1 MSKISYKRLGVALM
15 SLAVPFMIAAPV
27 GAQVP
32 AAEVGNVA
40 LTCIELASISDCTHG
55 VAEGLI
61 DVAEDQVNAD
71 LAAEGVAYIVDAGD
85 PTGSEPGEL
94 GYDINDIAINPLP
107 PLIPVPPVP
116 GVPYQ

>member
-1 MSKISYKRLGVALM
+1 MSKFSYKRLGVALM
-15 SLAVPFMIAAPV
+15 GLAVPFMFAAPV

-32 AAEVGNVA
+32 AVEVGNVA
-40 LTCIELASISDCTHG
+40 VTCLDYASISDCTHG

-61 DVAEDQVNAD
+61 DVAEDMVNED
-71 LAAEGVAYIVDAGD
+71 LAAQGVAYTVDAGD
-85 PTGSEPGEL
+85 PEGAEPGEL

-107 PLIPVPPVP
+107 PLIPVPAVP